1 MSTGVVWFRRDL
13 RLADNPAW
21 AAATRQHRQ
30 VVPLLVVEPRLLAAA
45 GPHRRARFLAAAA
58 ALAADLADAGG
69 QLHVHEGDAATIVP
83 RVVSAFDAAA
93 VHYNDDVSRW
103 SIARDGRVAA
113 DLASSGT
120 ALDRHW
126 GTLVHPPGSV
136 LTRAGTLSKV
146 FTPFHRAWHTRP
158 LDPVAPPG
166 DASITDDSGPAV
178 LPRPDAS
185 VATEPGGEAA
195 AAARLTRFL
204 DIVDDY
210 PTTRDLPAVEGTSGL
225 SADLRLG
232 TIAPAHV
239 AEVVGTATE
248 GRAAFVR
255 QLAWRDWWAHT
266 TLEHPDIDRH
276 SIRPAYDAIVWDTG
290 PEADQHFTAW
300 CEGRTGF
307 PIVDAG
313 MRQLTATG
321 WMHNRVRMIAA
332 SFLVKD
338 LGIDWRRGERWF
350 RRLLIDGDV
359 AQNAGNWQWVAGTG
373 PDAAPYFRIF
383 NPVAQSRRFDPH
395 GHYVR
400 RWVPEL
406 AGLDDEALH
415 APWEAPPL
423 ELAAAGVVLGDTYP
437 PPLVDHAEAREI
449 TMARY
454 RDAVS

>member
-1 MSTGVVWFRRDL
+1 M
-13 RLADNPAW
+13 
-21 AAATRQHRQ
+21 
-30 VVPLLVVEPRLLAAA
+30 
-45 GPHRRARFLAAAA
+45 
-58 ALAADLADAGG
+58 
-69 QLHVHEGDAATIVP
+69 
-83 RVVSAFDAAA
+83 
-93 VHYNDDVSRW
+93 
-103 SIARDGRVAA
+103 
-113 DLASSGT
+113 
-120 ALDRHW
+120 
-126 GTLVHPPGSV
+126 
-136 LTRAGTLSKV
+136 
-146 FTPFHRAWHTRP
+146 
-158 LDPVAPPG
+158 
-166 DASITDDSGPAV
+166 
-178 LPRPDAS
+178 
-185 VATEPGGEAA
+185 
-195 AAARLTRFL
+195 
-204 DIVDDY
+204 
-210 PTTRDLPAVEGTSGL
+210 
-225 SADLRLG
+225 
-232 TIAPAHV
+232 
-239 AEVVGTATE
+239 VGTATE
-248 GRAAFVR
+248 GRAAVVR

-350 RRLLIDGDV
+350 RRLLLDGDV

-383 NPVAQSRRFDPH
+383 NPVAQSRRFDPQ

-406 AGLDDEALH
+406 AGLDDDTLH
-415 APWEAPPL
+415 APWDAPPL
-423 ELAAAGVVLGDTYP
+423 ELAAADVVLGDTYP

-454 RDAVS
+454 RVAVS